1 MLELENL
8 FNSGF
13 RYVFFDSLLDFKDGP
28 YKKLGDWAKKNMSIL
43 VKDLQISSNTDR
55 NSQTKIDQALNFL
68 KDAAEFE
75 RQQETKF
82 FENFKNQFPEVME
95 TFKFDFSNEEDIDIA
110 FVKQVNALM
119 KGTQSLKKEINAET
133 DRIKRRRAADN
144 YIRRGGTKDS
154 DEYKRILS
162 DQYQK
167 AFADSRQDYAL
178 TTNGKVTFSSIF
190 SNNETNLGEL
200 TYSILE
206 KFAQKLFIFKK
217 GKLELNSTQTTVL
230 IKIIIDKA
238 YQLLMRDYGGWGN
251 RKKGIASERIKQIA
265 QGDELEQFINKL
277 LDAPNLTDSLQ
288 SIADQHGIKNET
300 LQKINNT
307 TKQIENITNTLR
319 SNYYKDHKDD
329 TEKDFDKWRQENNMS
344 DSKLEEMARSANMV
358 SAQMYYTGEDLALVE
373 LLINGIGGSLGGGA
387 NPTDDIQAGKLIV
400 SFDIAKDNKLQE
412 KLQETEQKL
421 LQKQKEYFSNNIT
434 KTTTFKSFKS
444 NTEALKK
451 LREEQNT
458 LLSQLK
464 SEINKTQD
472 GLEYLLEHINIH
484 STVKG
489 YVSAGR
495 DNFAYYG
502 GFEGAALGM
511 NLLEQLNIIEFM
523 LNSGGISMAD
533 GKLLYQAMINAGQNM
548 IGKNNK
554 RVIENYFSTFIGFLM
569 FNDAALFA
577 GDVKDYINN
586 TFDTSSQD
594 IHLYQLNGIFVPNSF
609 ILQKTYDSLT
619 KIPDSSK
626 DYSIKAKL
634 NTYDK
639 GPIKGDWQLTSKT
652 AADNTKLEIK
662 FLAGFL
668 DLLNNISESL
678 QN

>member
-1 MLELENL
+1 MLELETL
-8 FNSGF
+8 FNGGF
-13 RYVFFDSLLDFKDGP
+13 RYVFFDSLLDSKNGP
-28 YKKLGDWAKKNMSIL
+28 YKKLGKWAQKNISTL
-43 VKDLQISSNTDR
+43 AKDLQISSDTDR
-55 NSQTKIDQALNFL
+55 NSQTKMDQALNFL
-68 KDAAEFE
+68 KNAAEFE
-75 RQQETKF
+75 RQQEIKF

-95 TFKFDFSNEEDIDIA
+95 TFKFDFSNEENIDIA
-110 FVKQVNALM
+110 FVKQINVLM
-119 KGTQSLKKEINAET
+119 KGTQALKKEINAET
-133 DRIKRRRAADN
+133 DRINRRRAADN

-154 DEYKRILS
+154 DEYKKILS

-178 TTNGKVTFSSIF
+178 TTNGKITFSSIF

-200 TYSILE
+200 AYSILE
-206 KFAQKLFIFKK
+206 KFAQKLFTFKN
-217 GKLELNSTQTTVL
+217 GKIELNSTQTTVL

-238 YQLLMRDYGGWGN
+238 YQLLMRDYGGWGS
-251 RKKGIASERIKQIA
+251 RKRGISSERIKQIA
-265 QGDELEQFINKL
+265 QSDEMEQFINKL
-277 LDAPNLTDSLQ
+277 LAAPNLTDSLQ

-307 TKQIENITNTLR
+307 TQQIKNITNTLK
-319 SNYYKDHKDD
+319 SNYYQEHKNGTD
-329 TEKDFDKWRQENNMS
+329 KDFEKWRQENNMS

-373 LLINGIGGSLGGGA
+373 LLINGIGGALGGGA

-400 SFDIAKDNKLQE
+400 SFNIANDNKLQE
-412 KLQETEQKL
+412 KLQEAEQKL
-421 LQKQKEYFSNNIT
+421 LQKQQEYFNNNIT
-434 KTTTFKSFKS
+434 KTTTFKSFKN
-444 NTEALKK
+444 NTEALKE
-451 LREEQNT
+451 LREEQNK
-458 LLSQLK
+458 LLLQLK
-464 SEINKTQD
+464 NEIDKTQD

-489 YVSAGR
+489 YISAGR

-533 GKLLYQAMINAGQNM
+533 SKVLYQAMINAGQNM

-554 RVIENYFSTFIGFLM
+554 RLIENYFSTFIGFLM

-609 ILQKTYDSLT
+609 ILQNTYNSLAA
-619 KIPDSSK
+619 IPTSSK
-626 DYSIKAKL
+626 DYSIRAKL

-639 GPIKGDWQLTSKT
+639 GPIKGDWKLTSET

-668 DLLNNISESL
+668 DLLDNISKSL
-678 QN
+678 QG